1 MSRFWSKSSFRI
13 LIVVVAA
20 CGILVAGGVAVAG
33 EYPVKSIKLIVPW
46 KAGGGTDALMRLVA
60 HYATKYLGKPM
71 VVVNVPGV
79 GGTLGARQGKDA
91 KPDGYT
97 LTATHESVISSH
109 IVGVAEFNYSSFI
122 PIANMTSTPAMLAA
136 RADAPWNDLRDL
148 IADAKK
154 RPGEI
159 TFGATLGS
167 TSHFF
172 PLEIASKGGIQF
184 KVVGYEGTADRQAA
198 LLGGF
203 IDLGESNPAAGKKY
217 FEAKKLKGLAIAT
230 PERHPLHPTVATMK
244 EQGVDIEFAV
254 NRGVCAPLKTPKPVI
269 DKLAAVF
276 KKTSE
281 DPEFV
286 KKVDNLGSL
295 VVYRSPS
302 EYKAYIDGATE
313 TWSRLAKEIGLKKK
327 KK

>member
-1 MSRFWSKSSFRI
+1 
-13 LIVVVAA
+13 
-20 CGILVAGGVAVAG
+20 
-33 EYPVKSIKLIVPW
+33 
-46 KAGGGTDALMRLVA
+46 
-60 HYATKYLGKPM
+60 
-71 VVVNVPGV
+71 
-79 GGTLGARQGKDA
+79 
-91 KPDGYT
+91 
-97 LTATHESVISSH
+97 
-109 IVGVAEFNYSSFI
+109 
-122 PIANMTSTPAMLAA
+122 
-136 RADAPWNDLRDL
+136 
-148 IADAKK
+148 
-154 RPGEI
+154 
-159 TFGATLGS
+159 
-167 TSHFF
+167 
-172 PLEIASKGGIQF
+172 
-184 KVVGYEGTADRQAA
+184 
-198 LLGGF
+198 
-203 IDLGESNPAAGKKY
+203 
-217 FEAKKLKGLAIAT
+217 LKGLAIAT

>member
-1 MSRFWSKSSFRI
+1 MSRFRFKSSISIF
-13 LIVVVAA
+13 IVAVAL
-20 CGILVAGGVAVAG
+20 CGIVIGGGIALAG
-33 EYPVKSIKLIVPW
+33 EYPEKSVKLIVPW

-60 HYATKYLGKPM
+60 HHATKYLGKPI
-71 VVVNVPGV
+71 VVVNVGGV

-148 IADAKK
+148 VADAKK

-172 PLEIASKGGIQF
+172 PLEIAQKAGIKF

-217 FEAKKLKGLAIAT
+217 FQAKKLKGLAIAT
-230 PERHPLHPTVATMK
+230 PKRHPLHPTVGTMK
-244 EQGVDIEFAV
+244 EQGVNIEFAV
-254 NRGVCAPLKTPKPVI
+254 NRGICAPLKTPKPVI

-276 KKTSE
+276 KKTSK

-286 KKVDNLGSL
+286 KKINNLGSL
-295 VVYRSPS
+295 VVYRSPKK
-302 EYKAYIDGATE
+302 YKAYIDDATK
-313 TWSRLAKEIGLKKK
+313 TWSQLAKEIGLEKKK
-327 KK
+327 K